1 MNTEEAEILKG
12 FVNRGIHEDEAAA
25 ISAERSV
32 NQIYSFIYFQIDK
45 KPEGVISEKMDN
57 GYISVTGECPVCW
70 NNVCIANNYCS
81 VCGQKLDWTK
91 QREELK
97 RTRGYDYA

>member
-32 NQIYSFIYFQIDK
+32 NQIHSFIDFQTDK
-45 KPEGVISEKMDN
+45 KPDSVRSEKMDN

-70 NNVCIANNYCS
+70 NKVRVANNYCS
-81 VCGQKLDWTK
+81 VCGQKLDWTE

-97 RTRGYDYA
+97 RTRGYSYV